1 MPGRLEVILGGKK
14 PEDQDHDVFSFEED
28 FTSYQQVIDNLL
40 RDAQNTWAEIWHELM
55 GTVTNGTIIL
65 SDANKGAKPK
75 CGWAEF
81 LEKLWLLKH
90 YLDYTRRFAAKDV

>member
-1 MPGRLEVILGGKK
+1 MAGRLEVILGGRE
-14 PEDQDHDVFSFEED
+14 PEDHKVFFSSEED
-28 FTSYQQVIDNLL
+28 FKSFQQVIDNLL
-40 RDAQNTWAEIWHELM
+40 RDAQTTWAEIWHELM

-75 CGWAEF
+75 CDWAEF

-90 YLDYTRRFAAKDV
+90 YLDYTRRFAARDV